1 MDSMESYDKKKEWSK
16 SITVNGFTK
25 SLHVEELD
33 NGGYL
38 VKYSKYG
45 KPEGSEEYIDI
56 CKKYYSEKN
65 PLGVEKQE
73 EDSMSLDDIYNFVGI
88 STTKGL

>member
-1 MDSMESYDKKKEWSK
+1 MDNIVEQNKKKEWSK

-25 SLHVEELD
+25 SVYVEELD

-65 PLGVEKQE
+65 PLSVEKEE

-88 STTKGL
+88 GTTKGL